1 MKHIFN
7 FTSSSE
13 DSIQMNE
20 NLKNS
25 NITINVENVID
36 NDAMVQ
42 KYNISIIPTLVL
54 MEDGSASNTPP
65 LVGLKSI
72 AEIEEWANG

>member
-20 NLKNS
+20 NLKNA
-25 NITINVENVID
+25 NISIRVDNIMD
-36 NDAMVQ
+36 NDPMIQ
-42 KYNISIIPTLVL
+42 KYNISVIPTLVL
-54 MEDGSASNTPP
+54 MEDGSPSSTPY

-72 AEIEEWANG
+72 AEIEEWTNG